1 MPRISLELDRERT
14 PSQPTTGDKLVARE
28 LAAEHLAD
36 NLKRDTIVL
45 AKAHWCPHCT
55 DYVPVFQSLAPQLP
69 YSTAIVEV
77 GDARAGDAM
86 QRNLL
91 QKYGISGFPSLL
103 LLKANG
109 EGKVVPAMR
118 NREALQSEA
127 AQFFANRKL

>member
-1 MPRISLELDRERT
+1 MPRISLQLDRERSPT
-14 PSQPTTGDKLVARE
+14 LAQPTTGDKLVARE

-55 DYVPVFQSLAPQLP
+55 DYVPVFKSLAPQLP

-77 GDARAGDAM
+77 GDARTGDAM

-91 QKYGISGFPSLL
+91 HKYGISGFPSLL

-109 EGKVVPAMR
+109 EAKVIPALR
-118 NREALQSEA
+118 DRDALQAEA
-127 AQFFANRKL
+127 ARFFAN